1 MRKKE
6 KKGFYHE
13 EKRVSFMTSIGRLLW
28 QVSVVYY
35 GKHRSSIKTS
45 IGRLL
50 WQALVVIEGSK
61 GGIIIIKT

>member
-28 QVSVVYY
+28 Q
-35 GKHRSSIKTS
+35 
-45 IGRLL
+45 
-50 WQALVVIEGSK
+50 ALVVIEGSK